1 MRVLGV
7 DFGLRRIGLAL
18 SDEGE
23 RLASPL
29 RAIAIGALSEAP
41 GAVAGAAREADAG
54 VIVVGAP
61 LGLEGEAERPEVR
74 RVRRFAQALRRA
86 TGLPVHLVDES
97 LSSREASERA
107 ASSGRD
113 PATRARAG
121 RDEAKEAQHAAA
133 AAIILQRWLDGAPER
148 AARREARAATARHP
162 SASPSKEKRP

>member
-29 RAIAIGALSEAP
+29 RAIPIASVREAP
-41 GAVAGAAREADAG
+41 GAVASAAREADAG
-54 VIVVGAP
+54 AIVVGAP
-61 LGLEGEAERPEVR
+61 LGLEGEEERPETR

-97 LSSREASERA
+97 LSSREAADRA
-107 ASSGRD
+107 QASGRD
-113 PATRARAG
+113 AATRARAG
-121 RDEAKEAQHAAA
+121 RGEAKDALHAAA
-133 AAIILQRWLDGAPER
+133 AAVILQRWLDQAPLRAAAR
-148 AARREARAATARHP
+148 AAREGSARPAKPA
-162 SASPSKEKRP
+162 KGERP

>member
-29 RAIAIGALSEAP
+29 RAVAIAAVSEAP
-41 GAVAGAAREADAG
+41 GAVAAAARETDAG
-54 VIVVGAP
+54 AIVVGAP
-61 LGLEGEAERPEVR
+61 VGVEGEEERPEVR

-97 LSSREASERA
+97 LSSREAA
-107 ASSGRD
+107 AG
-113 PATRARAG
+113 ATAAG
-121 RDEAKEAQHAAA
+121 RDAATRDRSGRAEAKDALHAAA
-133 AAIILQRWLDGAPER
+133 AAVILQRWLDAAPQR
-148 AARREARAATARHP
+148 AASREARAAR
-162 SASPSKEKRP
+162 SIREKRP